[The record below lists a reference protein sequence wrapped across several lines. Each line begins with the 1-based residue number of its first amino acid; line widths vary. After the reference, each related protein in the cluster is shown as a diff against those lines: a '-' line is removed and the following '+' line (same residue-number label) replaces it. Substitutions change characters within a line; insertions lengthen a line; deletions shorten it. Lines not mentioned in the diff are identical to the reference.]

1 MTSKQKNDAPTES
14 FEILLKKLEEAVQ
27 LLEQEELPLDT
38 AIQQY
43 KTAMQLVSICRT
55 RLEEAE
61 RTVNL
66 LVKNASGE
74 WQAEPLPD
82 HGEKTNG

>member
-43 KTAMQLVSICRT
+43 KTAMQLVSTCRT

-66 LVKNASGE
+66 LVKNANSE
-74 WQAEPLPD
+74 WQAEPLPN

>member
-27 LLEQEELPLDT
+27 LLDT